1 MQAAALLVFCAQVSG
16 EQGAGGRAQTSP
28 VFIAALSLPQER
40 NPCSIIT
47 YYNRWETHQP
57 QAETRQE
64 PILALNPAG
73 IALRIG
79 A

>member
-1 MQAAALLVFCAQVSG
+1 MQAAALLVFFAQGSR

-28 VFIAALSLPQER
+28 VFIA
-40 NPCSIIT
+40 PCRSRSIIT
-47 YYNRWETHQP
+47 YYNRWENHQP

-64 PILALNPAG
+64 PILALKPAG

>member
-1 MQAAALLVFCAQVSG
+1 MQAAALLIFRAKGSRG
-16 EQGAGGRAQTSP
+16 TSEQGGERRLRL
-28 VFIAALSLPQER
+28 FSLL
-40 NPCSIIT
+40 PCRSRSIIT
-47 YYNRWETHQP
+47 YYNRWGTHQP